1 MMPAVST
8 HSDLTHHAIIGVGL
22 KFVSVLCLASMA
34 ACVKYLGG
42 LVPPGQIV
50 FFRGVLSV
58 LAIALFAW
66 HRGELSLLRA
76 LSWRAHAYRSLA
88 GSMSMFCWFIA
99 LTLIPLAQ
107 MTAISFTIPLFLT
120 VLAMVVLRE
129 SITWHRWIALAIG
142 FTGVVVIVG
151 PDLVDGSGS
160 APGVAIA
167 MLAAVLA
174 AFALMFLRRMS
185 GHEHALTITFYFFL
199 TSCVLA
205 LLSLVFEPW
214 PVPSPR
220 QWLVLGMTGGFGLLG
235 QLTMSYCYRYAE
247 ASLVAPVDYLSLL
260 LAVAIGFYLF
270 DEIPHLSTW
279 LGAPLVIAAGAIIVW
294 REYLVLRRARL
305 AAAATGS
312 G

>member
-1 MMPAVST
+1 
-8 HSDLTHHAIIGVGL
+8 
-22 KFVSVLCLASMA
+22 
-34 ACVKYLGG
+34 
-42 LVPPGQIV
+42 
-50 FFRGVLSV
+50 
-58 LAIALFAW
+58 
-66 HRGELSLLRA
+66 
-76 LSWRAHAYRSLA
+76 
-88 GSMSMFCWFIA
+88 MSMFCWFIA
-99 LTLIPLAQ
+99 LSLIPLAQ

-151 PDLVDGSGS
+151 PDLIDGSGS
-160 APGVAIA
+160 ALGAGIA
-167 MLAAVLA
+167 VMAAVLA

-185 GHEHALTITFYFFL
+185 GQEHALTITFYFFL

-214 PVPSPR
+214 PAPTPR

-247 ASLVAPVDYLSLL
+247 ASLVAPVDYASLL
-260 LAVAIGFYLF
+260 IAVAIGFYLF

-279 LGAPLVIAAGAIIVW
+279 LGAPLVIGAGAIIVW
-294 REYLVLRRARL
+294 REYLVLRRARIV
-305 AAAATGS
+305 AAAANG
-312 G
+312 